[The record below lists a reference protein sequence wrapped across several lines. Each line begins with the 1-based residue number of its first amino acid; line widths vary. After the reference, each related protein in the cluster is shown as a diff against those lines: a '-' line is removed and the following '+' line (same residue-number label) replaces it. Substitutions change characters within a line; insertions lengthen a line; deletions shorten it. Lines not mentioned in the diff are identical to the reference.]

1 MIFSSIITALK
12 THIKPVG
19 AFLGAGLIF
28 CIGFYFG
35 RTTGA
40 PKIKEVQVEV
50 PVVKTETV
58 TQTQTVIKYVEKP
71 SPDAADI
78 DVKIPLQE
86 IKVAVN
92 GKEQVIKKADSEK
105 YVFDDYQLKLEQK
118 SEARLD
124 VKIPTVDKTRRWAVG
139 IGASKNGAAYM
150 LKFPVKGNVGGWAY
164 GDRKTVA
171 GGLSFNF

>member
-1 MIFSSIITALK
+1 MIFSSVITALK
-12 THIKPVG
+12 THIKLIG
-19 AFLGAGLIF
+19 AVLGVGLIF

-35 RTTGA
+35 RTTVK
-40 PKIKEVQVEV
+40 PEVKEVQVEV
-50 PVVKTETV
+50 PVVKTV
-58 TQTQTVIKYVEKP
+58 TETQTVVRYVEKS
-71 SPDAADI
+71 SPGAADV

-92 GKEQVIKKADSEK
+92 GREQVIKKADSEK
-105 YVFDDYQLKLEQK
+105 YVFDDHQLKLEQK
-118 SEARLD
+118 SEARVD
-124 VKIPTVDKTRRWAVG
+124 VKIPTVNKTRRWAVG

-150 LKFPVKGNVGGWAY
+150 LKFPVKGHVGGWAY